1 MLYYFL
7 VEGVRI
13 LAETL
18 KKIGFIGTGIMGAAM
33 AGHLMD
39 AGFEVSVY
47 NRTKSKADKLIER
60 GAKWCSSPGECAK
73 GQDVV
78 ITIVGYPKDVEQ
90 VYLGENGIIANA
102 KEGAYVVDMTT
113 SSPILAEKIYNAAKS
128 KNIHAVDA
136 PVTGGDVGAK
146 NATLTILVGGDET
159 DFEALKPVFEVIGKN
174 IVYEGAAG
182 AGQKTK
188 ACNQIAIAGTLAG
201 VCEAFAYAKASGLDI
216 EKVYSAIST
225 GAAGSFQMTGVVRK
239 GLDGDFNPG
248 FMLKHLA
255 KDLAIGTETGT
266 AYGTALPI
274 LAMVLSQ
281 LRNMES
287 QGKGNE
293 GTQALLKYYGII

>member
-1 MLYYFL
+1 M
-7 VEGVRI
+7 
-13 LAETL
+13 AEL

-39 AGFEVSVY
+39 AGYDVSVY

-60 GAKWCSSPGECAK
+60 GAKWCNSPGECTK
-73 GQDVV
+73 NQDVV

-90 VYLGENGIIANA
+90 IYLGENGIVTNA
-102 KEGAYVVDMTT
+102 KEGAYIVDMTT
-113 SSPILAEKIYNAAKS
+113 SSPILAEKIYNTAKS
-128 KNIHAVDA
+128 KGIHAVDA
-136 PVTGGDVGAK
+136 PVTGGDIGAK
-146 NATLTILVGGDET
+146 NATLTILVGGDEA

-174 IVYEGAAG
+174 IVYEGGAG

-225 GAAGSFQMTGVVRK
+225 GAAGSFQMSHVVRS
-239 GLDGDFNPG
+239 GLDGNFNPG

-266 AYGTALPI
+266 TYGAALPI

-293 GTQALLKYYGII
+293 GTQALLKYYNVVES